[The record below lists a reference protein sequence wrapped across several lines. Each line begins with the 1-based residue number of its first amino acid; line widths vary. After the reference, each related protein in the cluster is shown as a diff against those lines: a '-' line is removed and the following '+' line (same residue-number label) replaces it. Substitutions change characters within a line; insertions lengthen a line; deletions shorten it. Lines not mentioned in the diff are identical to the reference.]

1 MSDELEGMA
10 TFVAVAETRGF
21 RSAAARLGITG
32 SAVSQAVRRLET
44 RLGVALVQR
53 TTRSVRLTEAGERLY
68 AAVRPALE
76 EVRVAVAAAGELSN
90 EPQGT
95 LRLHLTIGAE
105 SYFSGP
111 LLAGFLK
118 AHPHVRL
125 ELAVSET
132 SVDIVAEAYDAGVRL
147 GEVIDGDMIAV
158 PVSGDIRLVVVA
170 APAYFARYPKPM
182 HPRDLA
188 EHQCIA
194 WHATPD
200 ASPYRWEF
208 SENGRNFSVAVPA
221 RVITTDPAINIRVAL
236 AGMGV
241 TMVRE
246 DRVRDAI
253 AKGELVPA
261 LEEFSAPFPGYYLY
275 YPQRRHASP
284 ALRAFVDYV
293 RRGRQEGHGKGGRR
307 KALRNRRA

>member
-21 RSAAARLGITG
+21 RSAAKRLGITG
-32 SAVSQAVRRLET
+32 SAVSQAIRRLER
-44 RLGVALVQR
+44 RLGVAIVQR

-76 EVRVAVAAAGELSN
+76 EVRVAVAAAGELSS
-90 EPQGT
+90 EPHGT
-95 LRLHLTIGAE
+95 LRLHLTAGAE
-105 SYFSGP
+105 RYFSGP
-111 LLAGFLK
+111 LLAGFLTMY
-118 AHPHVRL
+118 PQVRL

-132 SVDIVAEAYDAGVRL
+132 TPDIVAEGYDAGVRL
-147 GEVIDGDMIAV
+147 GEVIDRDMIAA

-170 APAYFARYPKPM
+170 APAYFARHPKPR

-188 EHQCIA
+188 EHECIA
-194 WHATPD
+194 WHPAPG
-200 ASPYRWEF
+200 APLYRWEF
-208 SENGRNFSVAVPA
+208 AENGRNFSVAVPA
-221 RVITTDPAINIRVAL
+221 RVLTTDPAINIRLAL

-246 DRVRDAI
+246 DRIQGAI
-253 AKGELVPA
+253 ATGELVPA

-284 ALRAFVDYV
+284 SLRAFVDYLRRARNDGKA
-293 RRGRQEGHGKGGRR
+293 RRGRAVVLE
-307 KALRNRRA
+307 NRRT

>member
-10 TFVAVAETRGF
+10 TFVAVAETKGF
-21 RSAAARLGITG
+21 RAAAERLGITG
-32 SAVSQAVRRLET
+32 SAVSQAIRRIEA

-76 EVRVAVAAAGELSN
+76 DVRVAVAAAGELSN
-90 EPQGT
+90 EPQGI

-111 LLAGFLK
+111 LLAGFLT

-125 ELAVSET
+125 ELAVSEA
-132 SVDIVAEAYDAGVRL
+132 SVDIVAEGYDAGVRL
-147 GEVIDGDMIAV
+147 GEVIDRDMIAV
-158 PVSGDIRLVVVA
+158 PVSGDIQLVVVA
-170 APAYFARYPKPM
+170 APAYFARHSKPM

-188 EHQCIA
+188 EHECIA

-200 ASPYRWEF
+200 ASLYRWEF

-221 RVITTDPAINIRVAL
+221 RVITTDPAINIRIAL

-253 AKGELVPA
+253 GKGELIPV

-275 YPQRRHASP
+275 YPQRRHASA
-284 ALRAFVDYV
+284 ALRAFVDYL
-293 RRGRQEGHGKGGRR
+293 RRARHEGHGKRGRR
-307 KALRNRRA
+307 NAFRHRRT